1 MSLLAH
7 YSDAGPES
15 NTSKAASNKVERIK
29 HRQHYLLLFIL
40 DFHLCL
46 KDNDKKNVIS
56 KIEKKGALRF

>member
-1 MSLLAH
+1 MFLLAH

-56 KIEKKGALRF
+56 KIENRGALRF